1 MEVSNKNKLK
11 NMKYGGEQACPLPLL
26 SIIQI
31 NIAFTGMKILRL
43 SVGFRDF

>member
-1 MEVSNKNKLK
+1 MKIYLK
-11 NMKYGGEQACPLPLL
+11 NMKYGGGQACPLPLL

-43 SVGFRDF
+43 SVGLLTLIF

>member
-1 MEVSNKNKLK
+1 
-11 NMKYGGEQACPLPLL
+11 MKYGGEQACPLPLL